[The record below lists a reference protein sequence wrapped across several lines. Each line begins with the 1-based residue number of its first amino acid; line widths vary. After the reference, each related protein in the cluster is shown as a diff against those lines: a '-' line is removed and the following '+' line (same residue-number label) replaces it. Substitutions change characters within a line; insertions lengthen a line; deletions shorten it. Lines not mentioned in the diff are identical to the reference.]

1 MGKGGSEKMQVSV
14 DRLTLVG
21 FQVDYKIH
29 NLLNDIT
36 FDLIQKRYRSKYPY
50 DWRYEL
56 FGGGVLEIGS
66 LQDQSNIRL
75 DFNPNNIKEGRHL
88 DMIHRLIGCMKYIK
102 PTRIDVAIDIK
113 NIDMNDYAI
122 IDDLSRKTNEW
133 RSGGSRRLETYYIG
147 GASSDLRIR
156 IYDKA
161 LEQGKE
167 GKWWRIEAQMRKEF
181 AENYKLF
188 NPFKNITLVDK
199 NTDLSHI
206 TNFNQKMTVKH
217 LLEYPEDLGLASDK
231 TRYKYKKI
239 LKDLAESNSNKI
251 DFHSIYEEYKSAVNY
266 TLYSYIKHS
275 RINDIV

>member
-1 MGKGGSEKMQVSV
+1 MQVSV

-21 FQVDYKIH
+21 FKVDYKIH
-29 NLLNDIT
+29 NLLNDVT
-36 FDLIQKRYRSKYPY
+36 FDLIQKRYRAEYPY
-50 DWRYEL
+50 EWRYEL

-75 DFNPNNIKEGRHL
+75 DFNPNNVKEGRHL

-102 PTRIDVAIDIK
+102 PTRVDVAIDIK

-161 LEQGKE
+161 LEQGEK
-167 GKWWRIEAQMRKEF
+167 GDWWRIEAQMRKEF
-181 AENYKLF
+181 AENYKQF
-188 NPFKNITLVDK
+188 NPFESITLVPK
-199 NTDLSHI
+199 NASLEQFQTLKEKVFI
-206 TNFNQKMTVKH
+206 KH
-217 LLEYPEDLGLASDK
+217 LLQTPDDLGQLAQN

-251 DFHSIYEEYKSAVNY
+251 DFYSIYEEYKSAINY

-275 RINDIV
+275 HINNVF